1 MLIARAPLRISLAG
15 GGTDLEAYYGRY
27 GGLVVSATI
36 NKYFYV
42 IMTRTIDDSVQITS
56 SDFRTFERRASGSIL
71 SQEGELGYLKSILH
85 EFGVTRGLQVFT
97 ASEIPP
103 GTGLGSSSTVAVA
116 LIKALA
122 TLCDRRASKMEIA
135 ELASFIEI
143 RKLGRPIGL
152 QDQFAASFGG
162 LNVIE
167 FDAQGTTVSPLRL
180 PLGLRDQLERS
191 IMLFFTGSS
200 RNAASILTQQRRSS
214 EKDDPRVIESLHGI
228 KADALEVQQA
238 LREGRLRRVGEIL
251 HNSWQRKKQLAPGVS
266 NERIDQLYQRA
277 LEHGAVG
284 GKIAGAGGGG
294 FLLLYCEPE
303 NQNEVTTVLEAEGLT
318 RMTFHFDDG
327 GAQVLVN
334 SLPDVPGLVYP
345 EGRWSVPGSVSVTA

>member
-15 GGTDLEAYYGRY
+15 GGTDLEAYFVRN

-42 IMTRTIDDSVQITS
+42 ILTRTIDDAVQITS
-56 SDFRTFERRASGSIL
+56 ADFRTFERRASGSIL
-71 SQEGELGYLKSILH
+71 SPDGELGYLKSILH
-85 EFGVTRGLQVFT
+85 EFGVTKGLSVFT

-116 LIKALA
+116 MIKALA
-122 TLCDRRASKMEIA
+122 TLCDRRASKLEIA

-167 FDAQGTTVSPLRL
+167 FSADGTTVTPLRL
-180 PLGLRDQLERS
+180 PLERRDQLERS
-191 IMLFFTGSS
+191 ILLFYTGSS
-200 RNAASILTQQRRSS
+200 RNAATILSEQRRSS
-214 EKDDPRVIESLHGI
+214 EKADPRVIENLHGI
-228 KADALEVQQA
+228 KRDALEVRQA
-238 LREGRLRRVGEIL
+238 LLEGRLRRVGEIL
-251 HNSWQRKKQLAPGVS
+251 HHSWQRKKQLASGVS
-266 NERIDQLYQRA
+266 NERIDKLYSMA
-277 LEHGAVG
+277 LEHGAIG
-284 GKIAGAGGGG
+284 GKLAGAGGGG
-294 FLLLYCEPE
+294 FLLLYCEPGC
-303 NQNEVTTVLEAEGLT
+303 QNEVTTALEAEGLT

-345 EGRWSVPGSVSVTA
+345 EGRWSVPGSAFALA